1 MIYDSTHETMD
12 RDELQQLQIERL
24 QMTLNRVYRNVA
36 FYKQSFDEHKV
47 NIEAV
52 KLVEDLARLPF
63 TTRDDL
69 VRAYPY
75 DMFALPLHDIVR
87 IHSTSGT
94 TGNPVVVGYSTNDL
108 KHWTECT
115 ARVLAAAG
123 ITGHDVVQI
132 AFDYSLF
139 TGGFGFHQGAERI
152 GASVIPASTGNVE
165 RQVVIARDYKTTS
178 LLATPSYAMNIASEI
193 RGLGIHP
200 DSLFLRVGLFGAE
213 PWSENLRAEIEK
225 SLHLAAFDN
234 YGLTEIMGPGV
245 AYECDHRQGLHINED
260 HFIAEVVNPAT
271 GEPAGENTEGELVI
285 TTITKEGFPLVRYRT
300 GDITSLSSEQCSCGR
315 RFMRMGR
322 IGGRTDDLIFFQSAK
337 FFPSQIEQILLEAE
351 EAAPHYRIVLER
363 EGGVDLMEIEI
374 EISESI
380 GAIDELKNLER
391 LRDTI
396 RSRVET
402 HIGVKPRV
410 TLVEPK
416 TLARVT
422 EGKTR
427 RVEDR
432 RT

>member
-1 MIYDSTHETMD
+1 
-12 RDELQQLQIERL
+12 
-24 QMTLNRVYRNVA
+24 
-36 FYKQSFDEHKV
+36 
-47 NIEAV
+47 
-52 KLVEDLARLPF
+52 
-63 TTRDDL
+63 
-69 VRAYPY
+69 
-75 DMFALPLHDIVR
+75 
-87 IHSTSGT
+87 
-94 TGNPVVVGYSTNDL
+94 
-108 KHWTECT
+108 
-115 ARVLAAAG
+115 
-123 ITGHDVVQI
+123 
-132 AFDYSLF
+132 
-139 TGGFGFHQGAERI
+139 
-152 GASVIPASTGNVE
+152 
-165 RQVVIARDYKTTS
+165 
-178 LLATPSYAMNIASEI
+178 
-193 RGLGIHP
+193 
-200 DSLFLRVGLFGAE
+200 
-213 PWSENLRAEIEK
+213 
-225 SLHLAAFDN
+225 
-234 YGLTEIMGPGV
+234 
-245 AYECDHRQGLHINED
+245 
-260 HFIAEVVNPAT
+260 
-271 GEPAGENTEGELVI
+271 
-285 TTITKEGFPLVRYRT
+285 
-300 GDITSLSSEQCSCGR
+300 
-315 RFMRMGR
+315 MRMGR